1 MKSEIVTKTR
11 QFFFIFFVRD
21 SSFRAQAVRFAEPE
35 SGAFILFGPSAKMAE
50 GDDMEWLSDY
60 ILAFLKSPSWV
71 APIAQFVDEQCI
83 IFEDVEE
90 NKLEYTEC
98 HEEYKEL
105 IDSRFAAHLLE
116 IDVTGEQFEQ
126 FCQRGLSTNPTLHR
140 VLVEQLLS
148 ADDFLIFKAMMTK
161 RNADLY
167 REAQRRVDAGQ
178 EDDYETMIEEEQDLG
193 LGMDTAIV
201 DEWKMYEEQLF
212 QALDESQKADDQLAR
227 ERQKEEE
234 EMERAI
240 ALSLQAEGEG
250 QKHDFEDVT
259 AASSSLSAPSAPSA
273 PAPAPM
279 VEEPV
284 AAVVAEEGAPSV
296 VEEAAPPASGP
307 SGAGG
312 LPPLK
317 PSSLGPL
324 RPVIP
329 RVMKVAPMNS
339 RPGTAASVVQAEE
352 ASLPPPP
359 PPDAAATAGPAV
371 VEVEVPP
378 PPPPPQ
384 PTEEER
390 QARFEHL
397 QRQRQLL
404 VEKRNKDRQRQ
415 LEKSEMSKS
424 PNRRAAD
431 QAVPG
436 SAPAG
441 PSLVRELTG
450 GTGGTGGTDVNTAQ
464 QMRQVLASQLKQT
477 LRSV

>member
-1 MKSEIVTKTR
+1 
-11 QFFFIFFVRD
+11 
-21 SSFRAQAVRFAEPE
+21 
-35 SGAFILFGPSAKMAE
+35 
-50 GDDMEWLSDY
+50 MEWLSDY
-60 ILAFLKSPSWV
+60 VLAFLKSPSWV
-71 APIAQFVDEQCI
+71 APIAQFVDERCI
-83 IFEDVEE
+83 IFEDEEE

-98 HEEYKEL
+98 HNEYKEL
-105 IDSRFAAHLLE
+105 IDSSFAAHLLE

-140 VLVEQLLS
+140 VLVEQILS

-167 REAQRRVDAGQ
+167 REAQRRVDAGHT
-178 EDDYETMIEEEQDLG
+178 EDDFYETMIEEEEDLG
-193 LGMDTAIV
+193 LAGVGSAV
-201 DEWKMYEEQLF
+201 ADEWKMYEEQLF

-240 ALSLQAEGEG
+240 ALSLQAEEER
-250 QKHDFEDVT
+250 QRQDFEDVAA
-259 AASSSLSAPSAPSA
+259 AASSEPSAPSAPSA
-273 PAPAPM
+273 PAAPAAVEAAVEEDPAP
-279 VEEPV
+279 PP
-284 AAVVAEEGAPSV
+284 APA
-296 VEEAAPPASGP
+296 EAATADASLA
-307 SGAGG
+307 SAAAGS

-324 RPVIP
+324 RPVLP
-329 RVMKVAPMNS
+329 RVMRVAPMNS
-339 RPGTAASVVQAEE
+339 RPGTAASVSPE
-352 ASLPPPP
+352 AAAPPPP
-359 PPDAAATAGPAV
+359 PPSTAETDAAEV
-371 VEVEVPP
+371 VASEVA

-384 PTEEER
+384 PSEEER

-415 LEKSEMSKS
+415 LEKSEMTKS

-431 QAVPG
+431 QAPSSHG
-436 SAPAG
+436 AAAG

-450 GTGGTGGTDVNTAQ
+450 GTGGTGGSDANTATAAQ

-477 LRSV
+477 LRGV

>member
-1 MKSEIVTKTR
+1 
-11 QFFFIFFVRD
+11 
-21 SSFRAQAVRFAEPE
+21 
-35 SGAFILFGPSAKMAE
+35 MAE

-284 AAVVAEEGAPSV
+284 AAVVAEEGPGV

-352 ASLPPPP
+352 AALPPPP

-371 VEVEVPP
+371 VEVEAPP

>member
-1 MKSEIVTKTR
+1 
-11 QFFFIFFVRD
+11 
-21 SSFRAQAVRFAEPE
+21 
-35 SGAFILFGPSAKMAE
+35 MAE

-83 IFEDVEE
+83 IFEDEEE

-98 HEEYKEL
+98 HQEYKEL

-178 EDDYETMIEEEQDLG
+178 EDDYETMIEEEEDLG
-193 LGMDTAIV
+193 LGIDTAVV

-212 QALDESQKADDQLAR
+212 QALDASQKADDQLAR

-240 ALSLQAEGEG
+240 ALSLQAEEER

-259 AASSSLSAPSAPSA
+259 AASSSPSAPSAPSA

-279 VEEPV
+279 VDDPV
-284 AAVVAEEGAPSV
+284 AAVAPEGPGAP
-296 VEEAAPPASGP
+296 VEEAAPPASCP
-307 SGAGG
+307 SGGG

-324 RPVIP
+324 KPVIP
-329 RVMKVAPMNS
+329 RVMRVAPMNS
-339 RPGTAASVVQAEE
+339 RPGTAASAVHAEE
-352 ASLPPPP
+352 ALPPPP
-359 PPDAAATAGPAV
+359 PPDAAATADAV
-371 VEVEVPP
+371 VEVEAPPLPP
-378 PPPPPQ
+378 PPS
-384 PTEEER
+384 EEER

-404 VEKRNKDRQRQ
+404 VEKRNKERQRH
-415 LEKSEMSKS
+415 LEKSETKS

-431 QAVPG
+431 QAVSG
-436 SAPAG
+436 SAAAG

-450 GTGGTGGTDVNTAQ
+450 GTGGTAGPDANTANAAQ